1 MYWNSVNTTQ
11 ILSPGLPLGLH
22 RKHRKGRDIL
32 FLQPVGKN
40 LGSFLASVNHG
51 SQRVGLT

>member
-1 MYWNSVNTTQ
+1 MYWNSLTTTQ
-11 ILSPGLPLGLH
+11 GATPGLVLGLH
-22 RKHRKGRDIL
+22 GKHRKGRGVL

-51 SQRVGLT
+51 GQRVGLT